1 MIMKQ
6 LKTYFWLALLTIFL
20 VASQV
25 SVLLAQEEELVEES
39 EAVFGS
45 GLFVLVIGLGAVA
58 AVAFFAMATDDSE
71 QPTEAE

>member
-1 MIMKQ
+1 MRRI
-6 LKTYFWLALLTIFL
+6 KTHIWLAFL
-20 VASQV
+20 ATFLFVSQV

-58 AVAFFAMATDDSE
+58 AVAFFAMATDDNE